1 MAVDTV
7 LSPSFVE
14 ELLRLA
20 FANRQFAQMV
30 VSNVDVSNFP
40 REMGACKAMLK
51 VLADTM
57 NDGGNLAT
65 FGTVE
70 MTYPNNKDIQDK
82 IKEVKA
88 LKIPDVEPMVTQLE
102 IFLRRQMFVAS
113 QREVVDIYN
122 EGRSEEAMQ
131 LMEKRI
137 REVNSFSLR
146 DKHQFSRVYRDF
158 YKNTTA
164 AQIRAEDEVR
174 RSKMPLGIT
183 KLDEL
188 TDGGIP
194 RTDTVLWIMRSGVGK
209 STALKYFCWYNTSI
223 AHNHCLHFQ
232 LEGGKDEA
240 IFKFDQMLARTTYTK
255 IVKGELSEV
264 TRKKVAALVK
274 RAATVNSDID
284 VYASEEMMDV
294 TFAEL
299 VQTIENYKKEYGYYP
314 DLITVD
320 SIDLLLTGDSKKLDY
335 DPNNVKYRLQRNA
348 QRLKDIAVKYDCV
361 VITACQTN
369 DVPMEIWNDP
379 SRVITRHNTEG
390 DRTLVKP
397 FSFVF
402 TGNITLEES
411 ENNIARIF
419 CDKLRNYKN
428 NGIVVRIPTDYEH
441 GFFYDMTRSVKEEAV
456 LDVSVLTTAE
466 EKRPRRRK
474 SDNAPQQLKEVA
486 PGVYSTEEAIAPSSE
501 SKDSLKD
508 FFKRKNENRQE
519 QNNI

>member
-1 MAVDTV
+1 MAVDAV
-7 LSPSFVE
+7 LSPNFVE

-57 NDGGNLAT
+57 NNGGNLAT

-82 IKEVKA
+82 IKEVKN
-88 LKIPDVEPMVTQLE
+88 LKVPDVEPMVEQLE

-137 REVNSFSLR
+137 REVNTFSLTDR
-146 DKHQFSRVYRDF
+146 HKFSRVYRDF

-164 AQIRAEDEVR
+164 AQMRAEDEVR

-194 RTDTVLWIMRSGVGK
+194 RKDTALWIMRSGVGK
-209 STALKYFCWYNTSI
+209 STALKFFCWYNTSI

-232 LEGGKDEA
+232 LEGGVDEA
-240 IFKFDQMLARTTYTK
+240 VFKFDQMLAKTTYTK
-255 IVKGELSEV
+255 IVKGELSES
-264 TRKKVAALVK
+264 TRKKVAALIK

-284 VYASEEMMDV
+284 VYASEEMLDM
-294 TFAEL
+294 TFGEL
-299 VQTIENYKKEYGYYP
+299 VQAIEDYKKEYGYYP

-320 SIDLLLTGDSKKLDY
+320 SLDLLLTGDSKKLDY
-335 DPNNVKYRLQRNA
+335 DPNYLKYRLQRNA
-348 QRLKDIAVKYDCV
+348 QRMKDIAVKYDCV
-361 VITACQTN
+361 VITACQTS

-402 TGNITLEES
+402 TGNITMEES
-411 ENNIARIF
+411 DKNIARIF

-428 NGIVVRIPTDYEH
+428 NGIIVRIPTDYEH
-441 GFFYDMTRSVKEEAV
+441 GFFYDMTRSAQEEAV

-466 EKRPRRRK
+466 ERRPKRRK
-474 SDNAPQQLKEVA
+474 SDSTPQQIKEVA
-486 PGVYSTEEAIAPSSE
+486 PGVFGSEDAVVPKEENKE
-501 SKDSLKD
+501 SLKD
-508 FFKRKNENRQE
+508 YFNRRR
-519 QNNI
+519 NAI

>member
-57 NDGGNLAT
+57 NNGGNLAT

-255 IVKGELSEV
+255 IVKGELSEA

-284 VYASEEMMDV
+284 V
-294 TFAEL
+294 
-299 VQTIENYKKEYGYYP
+299 
-314 DLITVD
+314 
-320 SIDLLLTGDSKKLDY
+320 SI
-335 DPNNVKYRLQRNA
+335 
-348 QRLKDIAVKYDCV
+348 
-361 VITACQTN
+361 
-369 DVPMEIWNDP
+369 
-379 SRVITRHNTEG
+379 
-390 DRTLVKP
+390 
-397 FSFVF
+397 F
-402 TGNITLEES
+402 
-411 ENNIARIF
+411 
-419 CDKLRNYKN
+419 
-428 NGIVVRIPTDYEH
+428 
-441 GFFYDMTRSVKEEAV
+441 
-456 LDVSVLTTAE
+456 
-466 EKRPRRRK
+466 
-474 SDNAPQQLKEVA
+474 
-486 PGVYSTEEAIAPSSE
+486 
-501 SKDSLKD
+501 
-508 FFKRKNENRQE
+508 
-519 QNNI
+519 